1 MQLLNLY
8 IKDYKLLSDFEIN
21 FTEKYQNEDT
31 FNVIIGENGAGKTTL
46 LEGILRIFGSL
57 YEANT
62 LQDIEKK
69 IKSLD
74 FKFTLSYFIRAE
86 RVLEETLVSQDSR
99 VDYVKLQF
107 SNIDRNWITL
117 EYTDSVFNNDDVN
130 NFLFKTQYLI
140 KDLLPKNVVLYY
152 AGFDGRLSG
161 LTQKF
166 TYDFFKDW
174 LTFVSEDSDKQ
185 SIGLNINAPI
195 FHFNPNQFNLLLF
208 SIFCKESGDVYK
220 FIREKFGIVGFTD
233 ITIFLKSPSW
243 AKGTVNE
250 FWGAEGII
258 KNALDKFSKASQESE
273 FLKRSISLSYFIP
286 EVLFKLSG
294 YDTDDSFT
302 SEKDIFQT
310 LLALDIMG
318 LLDRIQITLVK
329 EITSEKNIEISSQ
342 DLSEGEKQL
351 LSIYGLKQ
359 IISTN
364 DESLFLF
371 DEPDTFLHPKWK
383 KEFFNNLYY
392 NTHGNKVSFNDF
404 DIITTHSPEII
415 GGIEHNSFLR
425 RLIKGKVAQKDLY
438 VKGRDYN
445 SILFEAFDT
454 EKSSDTGK
462 DILSSFYNFLE
473 TNQLDK
479 AKQKL
484 DEIINDRGLD
494 DIETQRALDNFDDYN

>member
-21 FTEKYQNEDT
+21 FTEGFQNEDT

-46 LEGILRIFGSL
+46 LEGILKIFGNL

-69 IKSLD
+69 IKSID
-74 FKFTLSYFIRAE
+74 FKFTISYFIRAE
-86 RVLEETLVSQDSR
+86 RVLEETSISKDSR
-99 VDYVKLQF
+99 IDYIKLQF
-107 SNIDRNWITL
+107 SNIDKNWIRL
-117 EYTDSVFNNDDVN
+117 EYTDSIFDNDDVN
-130 NFLFKTQYLI
+130 NFLFKTQYLV

-152 AGFDGRLSG
+152 AGFDGRLSK

-174 LTFVSEDSDKQ
+174 FTFVSEDSDKQ
-185 SIGLNINAPI
+185 TLGLNINAPI

-208 SIFCKESGDVYK
+208 SLFCKESGDVYK

-233 ITIFLKSPSW
+233 ITLVLKSPSW
-243 AKGTVNE
+243 SKGSSKE
-250 FWGAEGII
+250 FWGAKGII
-258 KNALDKFSKASQESE
+258 KDALDKFNKASQESE
-273 FLKRSISLSYFIP
+273 FLKRGISFSYFIP
-286 EVLFKLSG
+286 DVLFNLSG
-294 YDTDDSFT
+294 YSTDDSFA

-318 LLDRIQITLVK
+318 LLDKVQITLVK
-329 EITSEKNIEISSQ
+329 EIAPEKNIEISSQ

-383 KEFFNNLYY
+383 KEFFKNLYY
-392 NTHGNKVSFNDF
+392 DTDGVKSTFNDF

-415 GGIEHNSFLR
+415 GGIKHNILLR
-425 RLIKGKVAQKDLY
+425 RLMEGKVSDKEY
-438 VKGRDYN
+438 FVKGRDYN
-445 SILFEAFDT
+445 SILFEAFGT
-454 EKSSDTGK
+454 EKSSDIGK
-462 DILSSFYNFLE
+462 DLLSSFYDFLE
-473 TNQLDK
+473 SKQLDK
-479 AKQKL
+479 AKQVL
-484 DEIINDRGLD
+484 DNIINERGLD
-494 DIETQRALDNFDDYN
+494 DIETQRALDNFDDYD